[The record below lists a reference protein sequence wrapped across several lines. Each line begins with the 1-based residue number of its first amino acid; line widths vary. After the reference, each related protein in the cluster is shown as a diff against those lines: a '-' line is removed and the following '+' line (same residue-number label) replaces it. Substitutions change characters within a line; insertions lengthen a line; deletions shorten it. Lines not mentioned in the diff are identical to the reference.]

1 MKFNKIYK
9 SSALLLTLGMTLGLT
24 SSCDDFLS
32 IEPQN
37 EIVLEK
43 FWTEESDVTNVLNA
57 CYAQLE
63 SPDCINRMV
72 VWGELRSDNM
82 TNGSGTGNDIQQILK
97 ENILETNNYTK
108 WESFYKAINYCNT
121 VIYYAP
127 SVNQKDPN
135 FTDSELR
142 ATIAEAKTLRALSYF
157 YLIRT
162 FRDVPYITYP
172 SKDDNQVFQV
182 PATKFDVVL
191 DSLIADVESIKDDA
205 LSSYGEDAVEN
216 KCRIT
221 RWACYSLLADMY
233 LWKGDWNKVIE
244 NCDLVINRKIAD
256 YEEDYEENPTIL
268 TTELYGKFPLI
279 SESTTNGN
287 YAGNTYNE
295 IFGIGLSFESIFELN
310 YRTNQ
315 SVENPL
321 VSGAQPMYG
330 SNITKTGQIS
340 APSYLYTDAAA
351 GLNDYFR
358 KTDCRYLE
366 NMTEQ
371 NNKFYISKYV
381 NQTVSFRTTTTTG
394 GAPTVTSTARAN
406 GYANWII
413 YRLTDIMLMRAEASV
428 KLAGEVP
435 EGEVLTE
442 EQTKNYREAFSH
454 VIAVWKRANN
464 KRIATSDTLK
474 YEDYA
479 TSSLAMENLVLDE
492 RQRELMFEGK
502 RWFDLV
508 RISRRDNENTRM
520 ISKVLPKFQE
530 NTSAIR
536 IKLST
541 QDILYWPYNKEEIKQ
556 NPFLVQNPAYK
567 TDKTEQNK

>member
-1 MKFNKIYK
+1 M
-9 SSALLLTLGMTLGLT
+9 LLTLGMTLGLT

-295 IFGIGLSFESIFELN
+295 IFGTGLSFESIFELN
-310 YRTNQ
+310 YKINQ
-315 SVENPL
+315 SVTNPL

-330 SNITKTGQIS
+330 SNSTKTGQIS